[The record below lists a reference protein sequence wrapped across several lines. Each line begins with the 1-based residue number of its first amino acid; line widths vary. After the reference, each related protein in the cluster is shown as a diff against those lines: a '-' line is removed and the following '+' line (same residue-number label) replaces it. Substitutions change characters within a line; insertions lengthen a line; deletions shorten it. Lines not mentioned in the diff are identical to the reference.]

1 MEEIIVPLISP
12 LSRKYYDYATEKH
25 LRKHYRAEDVR
36 ICLEYICDHMIVI
49 FVSEKDKEKWKNY
62 DLYKKINSSKYFLDT
77 EVVNKL
83 SLARIV
89 GNEGVHNGEE
99 GKYTEADIEISLD
112 AIRNFSLEIFYAYFK
127 KYGFE
132 CVNKPWVPTIFSV
145 LPPIY
150 RIKILEKYYC
160 NCEKSEFVI
169 DKLSKVYLKGGYE
182 DKARSFL
189 KKCYQNKEID
199 SDYYAMLNEDVTLLK
214 SCINVLPIAENLE
227 VAKEH
232 FNNCLSIIE
241 ENERDSFIC
250 LMSMIL
256 IGKNIEKEEK
266 NGKYGK

>member
-1 MEEIIVPLISP
+1 MIMHL
-12 LSRKYYDYATEKH
+12 KKN

-49 FVSEKDKEKWKNY
+49 FVSEKDKRKWENY
-62 DLYKKINSSKYFLDT
+62 DLYQKIKSAKYFLDA

-83 SLARIV
+83 SSARIV
-89 GNEGVHNGEE
+89 GNKGVHNGEE
-99 GKYTEADIEISLD
+99 GKYTEADIETSLD

-150 RIKILEKYYC
+150 RIKILEEYYSK
-160 NCEKSEFVI
+160 CEKSEFVI

-189 KKCYQNKEID
+189 KQCYQNKEID
-199 SDYYAMLNEDVTLLK
+199 SDYYDMLNEDVTLLK

-232 FNNCLSIIE
+232 FNNCLSVIE
-241 ENERDSFIC
+241 KNERDGFIC

-256 IGKNIEKEEK
+256 VGENMKMEEK

>member
-1 MEEIIVPLISP
+1 M
-12 LSRKYYDYATEKH
+12 
-25 LRKHYRAEDVR
+25 
-36 ICLEYICDHMIVI
+36 
-49 FVSEKDKEKWKNY
+49 
-62 DLYKKINSSKYFLDT
+62 
-77 EVVNKL
+77 
-83 SLARIV
+83 
-89 GNEGVHNGEE
+89 
-99 GKYTEADIEISLD
+99 
-112 AIRNFSLEIFYAYFK
+112 
-127 KYGFE
+127 
-132 CVNKPWVPTIFSV
+132 

-214 SCINVLPIAENLE
+214 SCINILPIAENLE

-232 FNNCLSIIE
+232 FNNCLPVIE

-266 NGKYGK
+266 NGKDIK